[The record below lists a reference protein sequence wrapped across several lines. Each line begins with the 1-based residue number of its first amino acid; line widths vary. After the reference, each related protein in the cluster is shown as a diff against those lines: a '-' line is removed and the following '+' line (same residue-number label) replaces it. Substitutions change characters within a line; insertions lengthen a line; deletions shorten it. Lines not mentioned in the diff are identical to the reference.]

1 MKDNGIEDMH
11 VEKTVVVSNTSSDLV
26 SNATMGTTIS
36 KVIKENVRTLK
47 KQVKELH
54 GVCQLEQERN
64 QLKDQLGT

>member
-26 SNATMGTTIS
+26 STATMGTAIS
-36 KVIKENVRTLK
+36 KVIEENVRTLK

-54 GVCQLEQERN
+54 ERVCQLEQEKN
-64 QLKDQLGT
+64 QLKD